1 MEVKQISTLVNSAIT
16 DSLGGAEIA
25 LAEDLS
31 NVVDVG
37 ASLENLVKTT
47 TNLYEKFTGAL
58 VNQIGKVIIVN
69 RVYSGNAPSVLMDGW
84 LYGSIMEKI
93 GSELPTVTKN
103 DSWDLKDGQSY
114 DPHVYHTS
122 KAYAKF
128 FNKMTTFE
136 IDKSI
141 LDRQIRQSF
150 QSASQL
156 NSFISMLF
164 NEVDKAL
171 TIATDDLIYLTIG
184 NMIAV
189 TVQSKKPQVAVNLLD
204 LYNKANSTT
213 LKAADAYHTP
223 EFIRFAAYYMSLYPK
238 KMSALTKMYNLGGK
252 QKFTPT
258 DMLKVVTL
266 NEFQRAAE
274 VFLQSD
280 VYHDQYTA
288 LLKGD
293 VVPYW
298 QAPGDNFDFADAS
311 TVKVTPIKDDGTT
324 GEAFE
329 QSGIIAV
336 MFDRDALGVA
346 NFDRRVTTA
355 YNPKGEFT
363 NYFYKQDARY
373 FNDFNEQFVVF
384 YIADASE
391 AV

>member
-1 MEVKQISTLVNSAIT
+1 MEVKQIATLINKAIT
-16 DSLGGAEIA
+16 DSLGGAEIT
-25 LAEDLS
+25 LSEDLT

-37 ASLENLVKTT
+37 ASLENLTKTT

-69 RVYSGNAPSVLMDGW
+69 RVYSGNAPSVLMDSW
-84 LYGSIMEKI
+84 LYGSILEKI

-103 DSWDLKDGQSY
+103 DSWDLTDGQSY

-128 FNKMTTFE
+128 FNKLTTFE

-156 NSFISMLF
+156 NAFVSMLF

-171 TIATDDLIYLTIG
+171 TVATDELIYMTIA

-189 TVQSKKPQVAVNLLD
+189 TVQSEKPQVAVNLLS
-204 LYNKANSTT
+204 LFNTANGTNV
-213 LKAADAYHTP
+213 KAADAYHTP
-223 EFIRFAAYYMSLYPK
+223 DFIRFAAYYMSLYPK
-238 KMSALTKMYNLGGK
+238 KMSALTTMYNLGGK

-258 DMLKVVTL
+258 NMLKVITL

-274 VFLQSD
+274 VYLQSD

-298 QAPGDNFDFADAS
+298 QAPGQNFDFTDAS
-311 TVKVTPIKDDGTT
+311 TVKITPITDAGTAGT
-324 GEAFE
+324 PFN

-384 YIADASE
+384 YVADPAE
-391 AV
+391 

>member
-1 MEVKQISTLVNSAIT
+1 MEVKQISTLINEAIT
-16 DSLGGAEIA
+16 DSLGGADIA
-25 LAEDLS
+25 LAEDLT

-37 ASLENLVKTT
+37 ASLENLTKTT

-69 RVYSGNAPSVLMDGW
+69 RVYSGNAPSVLMDSW
-84 LYGSIMEKI
+84 LYGSILEKI

-103 DSWDLKDGQSY
+103 DSWDLTDGQSY

-128 FNKMTTFE
+128 FNKLTTFE

-156 NSFISMLF
+156 NAFVSMLF

-171 TIATDDLIYLTIG
+171 TVATDELIYMTIA

-189 TVQSKKPQVAVNLLD
+189 TVQSEKPQVAVNLLS
-204 LYNKANSTT
+204 LFNTANGTNV
-213 LKAADAYHTP
+213 KAADAYHTP
-223 EFIRFAAYYMSLYPK
+223 DFIRFAAYYMSLYPK
-238 KMSALTKMYNLGGK
+238 KMSALTTMYNLGGK

-258 DMLKVVTL
+258 NMLKVITL

-274 VFLQSD
+274 VYLQSD

-298 QAPGDNFDFADAS
+298 QAPGQNFDFTDAS
-311 TVKVTPIKDDGTT
+311 TVKITPITDAGTAGT
-324 GEAFE
+324 PFN

-384 YIADASE
+384 YVADPAE
-391 AV
+391 